1 MATNIV
7 SIDLLLITKAFDVHH
22 SGKDHLMHIFG
33 SSSKDLQQRIGQ
45 TPCLCYSSTSLP
57 LRIIIMKLYC
67 VISLFGQNH
76 NNSQSV

>member
-45 TPCLCYSSTSLP
+45 TPCLCYSST
-57 LRIIIMKLYC
+57 
-67 VISLFGQNH
+67 QNH
-76 NNSQSV
+76 NNETLLCYLSVWTKP